1 MIINLSP
8 VQDHSDFSEY
18 PRVTTELKN
27 VDLFISVER
36 FVVAL
41 LISIF
46 NGIIQSDYEEKN
58 DISTKMLVSYSILFK
73 SRTGHTHV
81 NL

>member
-8 VQDHSDFSEY
+8 VYDHSYFSEY
-18 PRVTTELKN
+18 PRITTELKN

-46 NGIIQSDYEEKN
+46 NGILLSDYKEK
-58 DISTKMLVSYSILFK
+58 K
-73 SRTGHTHV
+73 
-81 NL
+81 